1 MNNSSGC
8 FTIDDHE
15 EESLKISKKLNSWKY
30 SQKIINLKKNKKES
44 LPVKLLKDSYK
55 NR

>member
-15 EESLKISKKLNSWKY
+15 EECLKISKKLNSWKY